1 MAANG
6 SSSTVVG
13 EMQSSLERVRRQLSS
28 TATRQLLQG
37 PLLKRSD
44 TVFRFL
50 GPRHSISTFFLDS
63 ASFSRLPLS
72 NKEPMFPLVLFPF
85 STDNFTPWTDY
96 QLRKWNERWVIL
108 DPTTG
113 KIEYKA
119 RRSDTDVRGVIVFD
133 STSTVTLSPMNFHV
147 LDIGT
152 PQKKE
157 YFLCAETPSAA
168 RAWVSTLHATQLVL
182 QAHKEAVN
190 SLGENGP
197 AKLGT
202 VATVV
207 AVANATA
214 IEATKEV
221 EAAMKISL
229 RAALGSTTNKLTKG
243 QLDDL
248 TIMMEALR
256 VKDDELHQLLQ
267 DIRARDSTINE
278 IADKLQETAEAAET
292 AASAAR
298 SIDEERRILLS
309 ELDCLKQDHEKQ
321 VEVSLLRL
329 RESEE
334 KAKLLVEERDHLLIE
349 RDSALQE
356 AQMWR
361 SELGKARGNAVILEA
376 AVVRAEEKARAS
388 AADADMR
395 VTEAV
400 SRLESA
406 VKEKEDL
413 LALVDALQS
422 QIKRQET
429 STIQVCEESS
439 ELCSTSSKHV
449 EDDNVDNK
457 ACVSDTDPIPVT
469 ESIVELDDEGLDIR
483 TIEDTEWDNSHSSE
497 VSDVREVTTE
507 PEENSL
513 DIPVDT

>member
-1 MAANG
+1 MASNG
-6 SSSTVVG
+6 SSTVSPSSSSSSSSLILGSRRFGSSSVEFLASRARLRMVG
-13 EMQSSLERVRRQLSS
+13 EMESSLERVRRQLSS
-28 TATRQLLQG
+28 TSTRQLLQG

-44 TVFRFL
+44 T
-50 GPRHSISTFFLDS
+50 
-63 ASFSRLPLS
+63 
-72 NKEPMFPLVLFPF
+72 
-85 STDNFTPWTDY
+85 
-96 QLRKWNERWVIL
+96 LRKWNERWVIL
-108 DPTTG
+108 DPSTG
-113 KIEYKA
+113 KIEYKV
-119 RRSDTDVRGVIVFD
+119 RRSDTDVRGIIVFD
-133 STSTVTLSPMNFHV
+133 STSTVTLSPMNFHGV

-152 PQKKE
+152 PSKKE

-190 SLGENGP
+190 SLGGNGS

-214 IEATKEV
+214 IEATKEI

-229 RAALGSTTNKLTKG
+229 RAALSSTTTKLTKG

-248 TIMMEALR
+248 TIMMETLR

-267 DIRARDSTINE
+267 DIRARDSTISE
-278 IADKLQETAEAAET
+278 IADKLQETADAAET

-298 SIDEERRILLS
+298 SIDEQRRFLSS
-309 ELDCLKQDHEKQ
+309 ELERLKQDHEKQ
-321 VEVSLLRL
+321 AELSSIRL

-334 KAKLLVEERDHLLIE
+334 KANLLAEQRDHLLTE

-376 AVVRAEEKARAS
+376 AVVRAEEKARVS
-388 AADADMR
+388 AADADIR
-395 VTEAV
+395 VKEAL

-406 VKEKEDL
+406 TKEKADL

-422 QIKRQET
+422 QIKRQEA

-439 ELCSTSSKHV
+439 ELCSTASKHV
-449 EDDNVDNK
+449 EDDNVDK
-457 ACVSDTDPIPVT
+457 ACVSDTDPIPVM
-469 ESIVELDDEGLDIR
+469 ENIVELDNEGMDIR
-483 TIEDTEWDNSHSSE
+483 TIGDTEWDNPNSAE

>member
-1 MAANG
+1 
-6 SSSTVVG
+6 
-13 EMQSSLERVRRQLSS
+13 MQSRLDRVRRQLSS
-28 TATRQLLQG
+28 TSTRHLLQG

-44 TVFRFL
+44 T
-50 GPRHSISTFFLDS
+50 
-63 ASFSRLPLS
+63 
-72 NKEPMFPLVLFPF
+72 
-85 STDNFTPWTDY
+85 
-96 QLRKWNERWVIL
+96 LRKWNERWVIL
-108 DPTTG
+108 DPATG
-113 KIEYKA
+113 KIEYKYVDWQNTMDA
-119 RRSDTDVRGVIVFD
+119 VSVSIRC
-133 STSTVTLSPMNFHV
+133 V

-229 RAALGSTTNKLTKG
+229 RAALGSTTHKLTKG

-248 TIMMEALR
+248 TIMMETLR

-298 SIDEERRILLS
+298 SIDEERRFFTL
-309 ELDCLKQDHEKQ
+309 ELERLKQDHEKQ
-321 VEVSLLRL
+321 VEASLLRL

-334 KAKLLVEERDHLLIE
+334 KAKLLVEERDRLLTE

-376 AVVRAEEKARAS
+376 AVVRAEEKARVS
-388 AADADMR
+388 AADADIR
-395 VTEAV
+395 IKEAMN
-400 SRLESA
+400 RLESA
-406 VKEKEDL
+406 TKEKEDL

-422 QIKRQET
+422 QIQRQET

-439 ELCSTSSKHV
+439 ELCSTASKHM
-449 EDDNVDNK
+449 EDDNVDK
-457 ACVSDTDPIPVT
+457 ACVSDPDSVPVT
-469 ESIVELDDEGLDIR
+469 ENVVELDDEGVDIP
-483 TIEDTEWDNSHSSE
+483 TVGDTEWDDPRSSE

>member
-1 MAANG
+1 LCYH
-6 SSSTVVG
+6 VY
-13 EMQSSLERVRRQLSS
+13 SL
-28 TATRQLLQG
+28 LL
-37 PLLKRSD
+37 L
-44 TVFRFL
+44 
-50 GPRHSISTFFLDS
+50 
-63 ASFSRLPLS
+63 SRLILLLS
-72 NKEPMFPLVLFPF
+72 L
-85 STDNFTPWTDY
+85 
-96 QLRKWNERWVIL
+96 
-108 DPTTG
+108 
-113 KIEYKA
+113 
-119 RRSDTDVRGVIVFD
+119 
-133 STSTVTLSPMNFHV
+133 TSV

-168 RAWVSTLHATQLVL
+168 RAWVSTLHAAQLVL

-190 SLGENGP
+190 SLGDNGP

-248 TIMMEALR
+248 TIMMETLR

-292 AASAAR
+292 AASAAN
-298 SIDEERRILLS
+298 SIDEERRFLLS
-309 ELDCLKQDHEKQ
+309 ELERLKQDHEKQ

-334 KAKLLVEERDHLLIE
+334 KAKLLVEERDHLLTE

-376 AVVRAEEKARAS
+376 AVVRAEEKARVS
-388 AADADMR
+388 AADADLR
-395 VTEAV
+395 VKEAV

-406 VKEKEDL
+406 IKEKEDL
-413 LALVDALQS
+413 LALVDTLQS

-439 ELCSTSSKHV
+439 ELCSTTSKHV
-449 EDDNVDNK
+449 EDNVDK
-457 ACVSDTDPIPVT
+457 ACVSDTDPIPVA
-469 ESIVELDDEGLDIR
+469 ENIVELEDEGVDIR
-483 TIEDTEWDNSHSSE
+483 TIGDTEWSNPHSSE
-497 VSDVREVTTE
+497 VSDVREVTTD

>member
-1 MAANG
+1 MASNR

-13 EMQSSLERVRRQLSS
+13 EMQSRLDRVRRQLSS
-28 TATRQLLQG
+28 TSTRHLLQG

-44 TVFRFL
+44 T
-50 GPRHSISTFFLDS
+50 
-63 ASFSRLPLS
+63 
-72 NKEPMFPLVLFPF
+72 
-85 STDNFTPWTDY
+85 
-96 QLRKWNERWVIL
+96 LRKWNERWVIL
-108 DPTTG
+108 DPATG
-113 KIEYKA
+113 KIEYKYVDWQNTMDA
-119 RRSDTDVRGVIVFD
+119 VSVSIRC
-133 STSTVTLSPMNFHV
+133 V

-229 RAALGSTTNKLTKG
+229 RAALGSTTHKLTKG

-248 TIMMEALR
+248 TIMMETLR

-298 SIDEERRILLS
+298 SIDEERRFFTL
-309 ELDCLKQDHEKQ
+309 ELERLKQDHEKQ
-321 VEVSLLRL
+321 VEASLLRL

-334 KAKLLVEERDHLLIE
+334 KAKLLVEERDRLLTE

-376 AVVRAEEKARAS
+376 AVVRAEEKARVS
-388 AADADMR
+388 AADADIR
-395 VTEAV
+395 IKEAMN
-400 SRLESA
+400 RLESA
-406 VKEKEDL
+406 TKEKEDL

-422 QIKRQET
+422 QIQRQET

-439 ELCSTSSKHV
+439 ELCSTASKHM
-449 EDDNVDNK
+449 EDDNVDK
-457 ACVSDTDPIPVT
+457 ACVSDPDSVPVT
-469 ESIVELDDEGLDIR
+469 ENVVELDDEGVDIP
-483 TIEDTEWDNSHSSE
+483 TVGDTEWDDPRSSE

>member
-1 MAANG
+1 MDYLCA
-6 SSSTVVG
+6 
-13 EMQSSLERVRRQLSS
+13 
-28 TATRQLLQG
+28 
-37 PLLKRSD
+37 
-44 TVFRFL
+44 
-50 GPRHSISTFFLDS
+50 ITFTLFS
-63 ASFSRLPLS
+63 FFSRLDLLLS
-72 NKEPMFPLVLFPF
+72 L
-85 STDNFTPWTDY
+85 
-96 QLRKWNERWVIL
+96 
-108 DPTTG
+108 
-113 KIEYKA
+113 
-119 RRSDTDVRGVIVFD
+119 
-133 STSTVTLSPMNFHV
+133 TSV

-190 SLGENGP
+190 SLGENSP

-248 TIMMEALR
+248 TIMMETLR

-298 SIDEERRILLS
+298 SIDGERRFLS
-309 ELDCLKQDHEKQ
+309 SEFERLKQDHEKQ

-329 RESEE
+329 KESEE
-334 KAKLLVEERDHLLIE
+334 KAKLLVEERDHLLTE

-376 AVVRAEEKARAS
+376 AVVRAEEKARVS

-395 VTEAV
+395 VKEAM

-406 VKEKEDL
+406 IKEKEDL

-439 ELCSTSSKHV
+439 ELCSTTSKHM
-449 EDDNVDNK
+449 EDDNVDK
-457 ACVSDTDPIPVT
+457 ACVSDTDPIPVA
-469 ESIVELDDEGLDIR
+469 ENIVELDDEGVDIR
-483 TIEDTEWDNSHSSE
+483 TIGDTEWGNSHYLE

>member
-1 MAANG
+1 MASYG
-6 SSSTVVG
+6 SSTMVG

-28 TATRQLLQG
+28 TSTRQLLQG

-44 TVFRFL
+44 T
-50 GPRHSISTFFLDS
+50 
-63 ASFSRLPLS
+63 
-72 NKEPMFPLVLFPF
+72 
-85 STDNFTPWTDY
+85 
-96 QLRKWNERWVIL
+96 LRKWNERWIIL
-108 DPTTG
+108 DPTNG
-113 KIEYKA
+113 KIEYKV
-119 RRSDTDVRGVIVFD
+119 RKSDTDIRGIIVFD
-133 STSTVTLSPMNFHV
+133 STSTVTVSPMNFHG
-147 LDIGT
+147 LAKYDGCCFYIGT

-190 SLGENGP
+190 SLGGNGS

-214 IEATKEV
+214 VEATKEV

-229 RAALGSTTNKLTKG
+229 KAALGSTANKLTKG

-248 TIMMEALR
+248 TIMM
-256 VKDDELHQLLQ
+256 
-267 DIRARDSTINE
+267 
-278 IADKLQETAEAAET
+278 
-292 AASAAR
+292 
-298 SIDEERRILLS
+298 
-309 ELDCLKQDHEKQ
+309 
-321 VEVSLLRL
+321 L

-334 KAKLLVEERDHLLIE
+334 KAKLLAEERDHLLTE

-361 SELGKARGNAVILEA
+361 FELGKARGNAVILEA
-376 AVVRAEEKARAS
+376 AVVRAEERARVS
-388 AADADMR
+388 AAEADMR
-395 VTEAV
+395 VNEAV

-406 VKEKEDL
+406 TKEKEDL

-439 ELCSTSSKHV
+439 ELCCTASKHV
-449 EDDNVDNK
+449 EDDNVDK
-457 ACVSDTDPIPVT
+457 ACVSDTDPMPVT
-469 ESIVELDDEGLDIR
+469 ENIVELDDEGVDIR
-483 TIEDTEWDNSHSSE
+483 TIGDTEWDNPLSSE

-507 PEENSL
+507 PEESSL
-513 DIPVDT
+513 DIPIDA

>member
-1 MAANG
+1 LCYH
-6 SSSTVVG
+6 VY
-13 EMQSSLERVRRQLSS
+13 
-28 TATRQLLQG
+28 
-37 PLLKRSD
+37 
-44 TVFRFL
+44 
-50 GPRHSISTFFLDS
+50 
-63 ASFSRLPLS
+63 SRLLS
-72 NKEPMFPLVLFPF
+72 
-85 STDNFTPWTDY
+85 
-96 QLRKWNERWVIL
+96 RL
-108 DPTTG
+108 DLLL
-113 KIEYKA
+113 
-119 RRSDTDVRGVIVFD
+119 SL
-133 STSTVTLSPMNFHV
+133 TSV

-168 RAWVSTLHATQLVL
+168 RAWVSTLHAAQLVL
-182 QAHKEAVN
+182 QAHKEVVN

-248 TIMMEALR
+248 TIMMETLR

-298 SIDEERRILLS
+298 SIDEERRFLSS
-309 ELDCLKQDHEKQ
+309 ELERLKQDHEKQ
-321 VEVSLLRL
+321 VEVYLLRL

-334 KAKLLVEERDHLLIE
+334 KGKLLVEERDHLLTE

-376 AVVRAEEKARAS
+376 AVVRAEEKARVS
-388 AADADMR
+388 AADADLR
-395 VTEAV
+395 VKEAV

-406 VKEKEDL
+406 IKEKEDL
-413 LALVDALQS
+413 LALVDTLQS

-439 ELCSTSSKHV
+439 ELCSTTSKHV
-449 EDDNVDNK
+449 EDDNVDK
-457 ACVSDTDPIPVT
+457 ACVSDTDPIPVA
-469 ESIVELDDEGLDIR
+469 ENIVELEDEGVDIR
-483 TIEDTEWDNSHSSE
+483 TIGDTEWSNPHSSE
-497 VSDVREVTTE
+497 VSDAREVTTE

>member
-1 MAANG
+1 MASNG
-6 SSSTVVG
+6 SSTVVG

-28 TATRQLLQG
+28 TSTRQLLQG

-44 TVFRFL
+44 T
-50 GPRHSISTFFLDS
+50 
-63 ASFSRLPLS
+63 
-72 NKEPMFPLVLFPF
+72 
-85 STDNFTPWTDY
+85 
-96 QLRKWNERWVIL
+96 LRKWNERWVIL

-113 KIEYKA
+113 KIEYKV
-119 RRSDTDVRGVIVFD
+119 RRSDKDVRGVIVFD
-133 STSTVTLSPMNFHV
+133 TTTTVTLSPMNFHG
-147 LDIGT
+147 LAKYDGCCFYIGT

-168 RAWVSTLHATQLVL
+168 RAWVSTLHAAQLVL

-207 AVANATA
+207 AIANSTA

-248 TIMMEALR
+248 TIMMETLR

-298 SIDEERRILLS
+298 SIDEERRYLS
-309 ELDCLKQDHEKQ
+309 SEIERLKQDHEKQ

-334 KAKLLVEERDHLLIE
+334 KAKLLVEERDHLLTE

-376 AVVRAEEKARAS
+376 AVVRAEEKARVS
-388 AADADMR
+388 AADADFR
-395 VTEAV
+395 VKEAM

-406 VKEKEDL
+406 IKEKEDL

-439 ELCSTSSKHV
+439 ELCSTTSKHV
-449 EDDNVDNK
+449 EDDNVDK
-457 ACVSDTDPIPVT
+457 ACVSDTDPIPVV
-469 ESIVELDDEGLDIR
+469 ENIVELDDEGVDIR
-483 TIEDTEWDNSHSSE
+483 TIGDTEWGNPHSSE